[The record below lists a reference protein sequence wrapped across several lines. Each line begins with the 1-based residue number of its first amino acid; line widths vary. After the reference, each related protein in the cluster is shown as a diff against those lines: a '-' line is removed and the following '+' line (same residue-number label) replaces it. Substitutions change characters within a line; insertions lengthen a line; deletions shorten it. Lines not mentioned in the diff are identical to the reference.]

1 MSPRLQCDDNTLV
14 PRLDLA
20 KAYFLLDA
28 HPEETACAS
37 DVSLKEDSFT
47 SSTTRARSDSGMRTR
62 SSIRSVRERAREL
75 VLSPRSRYTAIEAE
89 MAAVRVKEKKAE
101 IHTRRLSKIA
111 LQLELSAA
119 ERSEA
124 IHRPRSAC
132 RSSSLE
138 APPMALQLAVLDRR
152 LARSLSLRE

>member
-1 MSPRLQCDDNTLV
+1 MPPQPQSEVVRV
-14 PRLDLA
+14 PRLSLA
-20 KAYFLLDA
+20 KASAWLSLDT
-28 HPEETACAS
+28 HPEETAPYAS
-37 DVSLKEDSFT
+37 EVSLEEDSFT

-124 IHRPRSAC
+124 IHCPSAC

-138 APPMALQLAVLDRR
+138 APPMALQLDVLDRR
-152 LARSLSLRE
+152 LARSLRE